1 VHVFGLT
8 GGFASGKSAVTGHWA
23 RRGLPII
30 DADRLSRDVVEP
42 GTPGLSAVVNE
53 FGSEVLASDG
63 RLDRSRLGALVFS
76 DPERRKRL
84 EALLHPLIQQKMQ
97 ADADALAR
105 QGEPLACYV
114 APVLLEAGSGSRFKP
129 LVVVT
134 ADEAQQIARGVA
146 RDGLDEA
153 AVRARL
159 RAQMPLAEKA
169 AAADYV
175 IDNSGTLEA
184 SEQQAD
190 AVLSSIC
197 RAFGVDE
204 ARYGLVAPPPAGGD

>member
-30 DADRLSRDVVEP
+30 DADRLARDVVEP
-42 GTPGLSAVVNE
+42 GTPGLAAVAKE
-53 FGSEVLASDG
+53 FGSELVGSDG
-63 RLDRSRLGALVFS
+63 RLDRARLGALVFA
-76 DPERRKRL
+76 DPERRKLL

-97 ADADALAR
+97 SDAEELAR
-105 QGEPLACYV
+105 KGEPLACYV
-114 APVLLEAGSGSRFKP
+114 APVLLEAGGGARFKP

-134 ADEAQQIARGVA
+134 ADEAQQIARGSA

-159 RAQMPLAEKA
+159 AAQMPLAEKA

-175 IDNSGTLEA
+175 IDNSGTLDAAEA
-184 SEQQAD
+184 RAD
-190 AVLSSIC
+190 AVLAAIC
-197 RAFGVDE
+197 RSFNVDE
-204 ARYGLVAPPPAGGD
+204 GRYGLATRAPVEA